1 MLRYMIICS
10 TLLMTAVTVQAQ
22 CERPDVGENRILT
35 EDHQT
40 FPDGSTVKFKCSTG
54 YIPVESSASRSITCT
69 GTQWS
74 DLELQCKKRPCG
86 SPGEI
91 TNGKYIY
98 QPTDGISFGATITAE
113 CNEGYM
119 LVGTQTRNCRENGW
133 DGRAPICEVT
143 KCPKPTGIT
152 DGTFEPE
159 DDSYDYG
166 EAVTYYCNRGLDLIG
181 LPVSTCS
188 SNGTFQPSPP
198 RCLRVSCERP
208 EIPNSVRIEG
218 KSPPYKYK
226 NFVRYQCN
234 KGYRMNGSDYL
245 TCKEDGWNPPPPQ
258 CNVITCLKPP
268 DIKNGTFN
276 PQKELYE
283 YGETVTWSCNQGFR
297 LGGASTISC
306 TDDGTFETS
315 PQCLDITCDSPSV
328 PNAVISGSSPYR
340 YGVSVQI
347 SCNQGYR
354 IEGSNKLTCAEN
366 GWTPSLPRC
375 IDITC
380 DSPSVPNAVISG
392 SSPYRYGV
400 SVQISCNQGYRIEGS
415 NKLTCAENGWTP
427 SLPRCIDITCDSP
440 SVPNAVISGSS
451 PYRYGVSV
459 QISCNQGY
467 RIEGS
472 NKLTCAENG
481 WTPPPPKCNNVICD
495 RPQIEHGYIDSTAEY
510 FVYKSSVRVHCNQI
524 YKMEGSENLTCEE
537 NGWNPPPPQCH
548 LNVIC
553 DRPQIEHGYID
564 STEKYFV
571 YKSSVRVHCN
581 KIYNMEGSDY
591 LTCGENGWNPPPPQ
605 CHLSTYIWI
614 ILILIGLLVLG
625 CVIFYRFKKN
635 RKSKEP
641 KVRSKPENC
650 SLVNVSFINHTTEES
665 SPKGMY

>member
-10 TLLMTAVTVQAQ
+10 TLLMTAVTVRAQ

-40 FPDGSTVKFKCSTG
+40 FPDGSTVTFKCSTG

-208 EIPNSVRIEG
+208 EIPNSVRTEG
-218 KSPPYKYK
+218 KSPPYKYN
-226 NFVRYQCN
+226 NFVRYRCN

-245 TCKEDGWNPPPPQ
+245 TCKEDGWDPPPPQ
-258 CNVITCLKPP
+258 CNAITCLKPP

-283 YGETVTWSCNQGFR
+283 YRETVTWSCNQGFR
-297 LGGASTISC
+297 LIGASTISC
-306 TDDGTFETS
+306 TDYGTFETS
-315 PQCLDITCDSPSV
+315 PQCLD
-328 PNAVISGSSPYR
+328 
-340 YGVSVQI
+340 
-347 SCNQGYR
+347 
-354 IEGSNKLTCAEN
+354 
-366 GWTPSLPRC
+366 
-375 IDITC
+375 
-380 DSPSVPNAVISG
+380 
-392 SSPYRYGV
+392 
-400 SVQISCNQGYRIEGS
+400 
-415 NKLTCAENGWTP
+415 
-427 SLPRCIDITCDSP
+427 
-440 SVPNAVISGSS
+440 
-451 PYRYGVSV
+451 
-459 QISCNQGY
+459 
-467 RIEGS
+467 
-472 NKLTCAENG
+472 
-481 WTPPPPKCNNVICD
+481 
-495 RPQIEHGYIDSTAEY
+495 
-510 FVYKSSVRVHCNQI
+510 
-524 YKMEGSENLTCEE
+524 
-537 NGWNPPPPQCH
+537 
-548 LNVIC
+548 VIC

-581 KIYNMEGSDY
+581 QGYKMEGSDY

-605 CHLSTYIWI
+605 CHLRPVPWIRI
-614 ILILIGLLVLG
+614 ILIVLG
-625 CVIFYRFKKN
+625 VLVCVLVCGGCYCWKKKKYKKTIQN
-635 RKSKEP
+635 D
-641 KVRSKPENC
+641 SKPEDDT
-650 SLVNVSFINHTTEES
+650 LVLHHL
-665 SPKGMY
+665 